1 MAPDLQSN
9 AALMRIVSMLT
20 ICLLVA
26 CVACSEASSPGAP
39 PDASPDAA
47 PLPVDE
53 SLLAA
58 RPYSVTVPPSY
69 DSTKPAPLLLL
80 LHGYGPG
87 DDGDAVERYFG
98 FEDPAKAHGM
108 LYVHPNGLLD
118 SQGNRFWYAND
129 YCCDFEKKRPDD
141 VAYLRT
147 IIGDVA
153 RTYSVDRK
161 RIYVVGLSAGGM
173 MAHRFACE
181 AADLVAAFVSLSG
194 TLMKDASRC
203 APSEPVHAVE
213 VHGDADDTVKYAGGR
228 QFGVDYAS
236 AHDTVAQWSVHDGCK
251 GPLAL
256 APERYDL
263 DTKLA
268 GPETHVERYASCDA
282 AAELWTIEGGAHAPS
297 LGDGWRTAVFD
308 FLAAHPKK

>member
-1 MAPDLQSN
+1 
-9 AALMRIVSMLT
+9 MRIVSWLT
-20 ICLLVA
+20 ISVLL
-26 CVACSEASSPGAP
+26 ACSGGSSSTPP
-39 PDASPDAA
+39 PDAGPA

-53 SLLAA
+53 DLLAA
-58 RPYSVTVPPSY
+58 RPYTVTVPPSY
-69 DSTKPAPLLLL
+69 DPTKPAPLLLL

-98 FEDPAKAHGM
+98 FEDPAKARGM
-108 LYVHPNGLLD
+108 LYVHPNGLMD
-118 SQGNRFWYAND
+118 SQQNRFWYAND

-153 RTYSVDRK
+153 RTYNLDRK

-173 MAHRFACE
+173 MAHRFACD

-194 TLMKDASRC
+194 TLVKDATKC
-203 APSEPVHAVE
+203 APSEPVNAVE
-213 VHGDADDTVKYAGGR
+213 AHGDADDTVKYAGGR

-236 AHDTVAQWSVHDGCK
+236 AHDTVAQWSVHDRCK
-251 GPLAL
+251 GPIAL
-256 APERYDL
+256 ANDRYDI
-263 DTKLA
+263 DTKLGGA
-268 GPETHVERYASCDA
+268 ETHVERYGSCDA
-282 AAELWTIEGGAHAPS
+282 AVELWTIEGGAHAPS
-297 LGDGWRTAVFD
+297 LGDGWRTAVFE